1 MKDTLSYSV
10 TVDGEEN
17 LGSATRALKEWI
29 EGLPDRARVRIRLGA
44 SVKDAEDAAAMS
56 KTSDM
61 FKKGEVKD
69 GVQRKG
75 RGRGKAKLSA
85 VPQGAVATE
94 TGGAAADPD
103 AQSPAAE

>member
-1 MKDTLSYSV
+1 MRDTLSYSI

-17 LGSATRALKEWI
+17 LPTAQRALKAWI
-29 EGLPDRARVRIRLGA
+29 EGLPDRAKVRITLRA
-44 SVKDAEDAAAMS
+44 SVKEAEDAAAMS

-75 RGRGKAKLSA
+75 RGRGKLSA
-85 VPQGAVATE
+85 VEPAPESEAANGAEA
-94 TGGAAADPD
+94 
-103 AQSPAAE
+103 PAE